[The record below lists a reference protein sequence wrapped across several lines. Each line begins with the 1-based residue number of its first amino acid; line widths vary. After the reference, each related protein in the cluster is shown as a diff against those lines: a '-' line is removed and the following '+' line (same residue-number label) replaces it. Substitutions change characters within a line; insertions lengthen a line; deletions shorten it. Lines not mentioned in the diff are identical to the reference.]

1 MIAAPNEL
9 LLADPADAWR
19 SAFSSA
25 WEIFSAPISGD
36 AGSVVL
42 ERERA
47 IADLELT
54 LSGAAWEL
62 WGDFAA
68 TAPRSSAGIIEFW
81 QQTVGGKAV
90 LILDGLSLREV
101 PWLLAGAAEHGFTIQ
116 RAEPRAAELPSDT
129 TSFAKALGFATRSKL
144 ENSSSASPHF
154 PGARTDTHNLP
165 WASCAA
171 SLQSAPAAIL
181 WHHCVDELL
190 HQLSGPG
197 DGLRSLT
204 QKAREHFT
212 APDFWAFL
220 GQFAKGRTVLITSD
234 HGYAATGQFADVGD
248 KAQAEWLRNTFK
260 NQRFISSTG
269 ETDPFLPPLA
279 LPIDTA
285 SGPHRF
291 VLGRRRWKNAAGY
304 PTLAHGGLSLLEVT
318 VPFIILRK
326 T

>member
-1 MIAAPNEL
+1 MTAAPNKL
-9 LLADPADAWR
+9 LLAEPTDAWR
-19 SAFSSA
+19 SAFGAA
-25 WEIFSAPISGD
+25 WEIFSAPISGE
-36 AGSVVL
+36 AGAAVL
-42 ERERA
+42 DRERA

-62 WGDFAA
+62 WRDFSAA
-68 TAPRSSAGIIEFW
+68 APRASTGIIEFW
-81 QQTVGGKAV
+81 QQTIGGKAV

-101 PWLLAGAAEHGFTIQ
+101 PWLLAGATQHGFTVQ
-116 RAEPRAAELPSDT
+116 RAEPRATELPSDT
-129 TSFAKALGFATRSKL
+129 TAFAKSIGFATRSKL
-144 ENSSSASPHF
+144 ENNGSASPHL

-171 SLQSAPAAIL
+171 SLQSAPSVVL
-181 WHHCVDELL
+181 WHHCLDALL

-197 DGLRSLT
+197 DGLKALT
-204 QKAREHFT
+204 QKAREQFT
-212 APDFWAFL
+212 SPDFWNFL
-220 GQFAKGRTVLITSD
+220 GQLAKGRTLLITSD
-234 HGYAATGQFADVGD
+234 HGYAATGQFGDVGD

-260 NQRFISSTG
+260 NQRFIG
-269 ETDPFLPPLA
+269 AAGDTDPFLPPLA
-279 LPIDTA
+279 LQLDTA

-304 PTLAHGGLSLLEVT
+304 PTLAHGGLSLMEVA